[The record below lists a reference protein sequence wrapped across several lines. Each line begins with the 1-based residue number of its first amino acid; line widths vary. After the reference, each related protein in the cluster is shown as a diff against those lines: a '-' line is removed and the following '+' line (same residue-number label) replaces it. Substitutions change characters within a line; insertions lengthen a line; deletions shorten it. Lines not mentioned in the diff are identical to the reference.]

1 MKINRWQTALGSLL
15 IILSIIVYI
24 IHYLI
29 FRDPHHIFIYLI
41 GDIAFVFFE
50 VLLVTLVIHSLLNR
64 KEKQEKL
71 EKLNMLIGVFFSVV
85 GIKLLTIFSDAD
97 PNLNKIKKMLIID
110 GKWENNNFIEIS
122 KVLKKQKYKIDIQKI
137 DLINLKK
144 FILSQGDFLTRLLEN
159 PILYEH
165 ESFTELLRTVFHL
178 YEELEY
184 RKNISKLIETDRN
197 HIKIDIE
204 RCYKHIVLQW
214 LNYMQHLKNN
224 YPYLFSLS
232 IRTNPFDTD
241 ASIEIKK

>member
-1 MKINRWQTALGSLL
+1 MKLIRWQIILGILL
-15 IILSIIVYI
+15 IILSVVVYF
-24 IHYLI
+24 IHFII
-29 FRDPHHIFIYLI
+29 FRDSHHIFIYLI

-50 VLLVTLVIHSLLNR
+50 ILLVSLVIHSLLNK
-64 KEKQEKL
+64 KERQEKL

-85 GIKLLTIFSDAD
+85 GTKLLTIFSDAD
-97 PNLNKIKKMLIID
+97 PNLNNIKKLLVID
-110 GKWENNNFIEIS
+110 KNWSNNNFNQILIE
-122 KVLKKQKYKIDIQKI
+122 LKKTKYKINIDMIDII
-137 DLINLKK
+137 ELKK
-144 FILSQGDFLTRLLEN
+144 FIISKGDFLTRLLEN

-184 RKNISKLIETDRN
+184 RKNMSKLIESDKN

-204 RCYKHIVLQW
+204 RCYKNIVIQW

-232 IRTNPFDTD
+232 MRTNPFDTD
-241 ASIEIKK
+241 ATIEIK